1 MKQVY
6 RHYKGGLY
14 QFIAFGKSEATGA
27 DMAVYKSLQDGEIY
41 MRPVG
46 EWDRKFALVHDEI
59 ERLDKGWHEA
69 NGIVLEK
76 ALMIDKLVAVIQRCR
91 YILQFNLNGKADIGT
106 PGNTRKALNAVEL
119 ILKEL
124 NIDGQVG

>member
-14 QFIAFGKSEATGA
+14 EFIAFGKSEATGA
-27 DMAVYKSLQDGEIY
+27 DMAVYKSLQDGEVY
-41 MRPVG
+41 MRPVE

-69 NGIVLEK
+69 NGAVLEK
-76 ALMIDKLVAVIQRCR
+76 ALIIDKLVAVIQRCR
-91 YILQFNLNGKADIGT
+91 YLLQFNLNGRASLGT
-106 PGNTRKALNAVEL
+106 PGSSRQALEAVEAT
-119 ILKEL
+119 LKEL